1 MTEKMKIIDKI
12 KEDLAHYA
20 SREHTSVGFAFVAR
34 MLLLTPGFQF
44 VFAWRIQ
51 EVLFR
56 VPLVGRIL
64 RRIVWWFTCLL
75 FGSEIALAASV
86 DGGLYVPHPYG
97 IVVGA
102 SDIGKRV
109 TLLQH
114 ITIGR
119 KDHTDRGRPR
129 IEDGASLMAG
139 CVVLGSITVGSNS
152 MIGANAV
159 VLKDVPPNSV
169 AVGAPAKILPRSD
182 ASPKSL
188 DGLQGLASEVA

>member
-1 MTEKMKIIDKI
+1 MSGNEDRLADQRGHLDLASAQGGVAELTLMTQKTKIVDKI

-20 SREHTSVGFAFVAR
+20 SREHIQVNPAFVAR

-51 EVLFR
+51 EALFR

-64 RRIVWWFTCLL
+64 RRIVWWFSCLL
-75 FGSEIALAASV
+75 FGSEIALAANV
-86 DGGLYVPHPYG
+86 DGGLYIPHPYG

-119 KDHTDRGRPR
+119 KDHSDRGRPR

-139 CVVLGSITVGSNS
+139 CVVLGSITIGSNS
-152 MIGANAV
+152 SPANV
-159 VLKDVPPNSV
+159 NVSLKP
-169 AVGAPAKILPRSD
+169 
-182 ASPKSL
+182 
-188 DGLQGLASEVA
+188 